1 MTRLELIKQR
11 WKNLLSKR
19 YKLRGWPQPP
29 EHWTDRKQDRTYE
42 DVIDVAER
50 CLEEEEERK
59 ELPLVKKELHKDEV
73 IRREI
78 HYMGAD
84 SMLVRTGMHCHHINR
99 SQKGKE

>member
-29 EHWTDRKQDRTYE
+29 EHWLDLNRDGWYE
-42 DVIDVAER
+42 SILDIGER
-50 CLEEEEERK
+50 CLREVREK
-59 ELPLVKKELHKDEV
+59 ELPSVKKELHDDEV

-78 HYMGAD
+78 HFQGAD
-84 SMLVRTGMHCHHINR
+84 SMLMRTGIHGHHINR